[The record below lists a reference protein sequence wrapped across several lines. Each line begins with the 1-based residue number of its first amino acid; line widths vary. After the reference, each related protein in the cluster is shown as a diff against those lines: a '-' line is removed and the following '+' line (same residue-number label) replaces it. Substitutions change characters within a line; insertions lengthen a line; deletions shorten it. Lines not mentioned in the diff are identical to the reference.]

1 MKTVIALVSVGLIA
15 IASSSRSEEPDNKKD
30 GSPTKATYL
39 IMGLHCPPCT
49 RTVESS
55 LKRVK
60 GVQSVKVDWNTKNA
74 QIEFD
79 EKLLPAQ
86 ALSAQIAAT
95 PHMMGSSMH
104 YAGWLSLKVP
114 DVKNEASAEKAK
126 KALAEL
132 KGIKQVV
139 AYPKQQSIG
148 VQFTESGKLSSHD
161 LIDAL
166 DKAGL
171 KATN

>member
-1 MKTVIALVSVGLIA
+1 MKTLITLLGIGVIAVASVSKSA
-15 IASSSRSEEPDNKKD
+15 EPAAKKE
-30 GSPTKATYL
+30 GETTKATYL
-39 IMGLHCPPCT
+39 ITGLHCPPCT

-60 GVQSVKVDWNTKNA
+60 GIRSVKVDWNTKNA

-79 EKLLPAQ
+79 EKVLPAQ
-86 ALSAQIAAT
+86 TLSAQIAAT
-95 PHMMGSSMH
+95 PHMMGASMH

-132 KGIKQVV
+132 KGVKQVV

-148 VQFTESGKLSSHD
+148 VQFTDNGKLSTQD
-161 LIDAL
+161 LLDAL